1 MTPDN
6 FDDRIMQAR
15 REQIVD
21 AATTPTVRVSRNNQV
36 FHVKGTGTVNVAAP
50 DVPGI
55 RAVFVAAHSS
65 ISAAIVFPAAIENVG
80 PYTTLTFNAQLD
92 TFEVM
97 SYHALAT
104 NTLRWVLMSQYNCTL
119 S

>member
-21 AATTPTVRVSRNNQV
+21 AATTPTVRVTRNNQI
-36 FHVKGTGTVNVAAP
+36 FHVKGSGTINVAAP
-50 DVPGI
+50 DIAGI
-55 RAVFVAAHSS
+55 RAVFVAATSGV
-65 ISAAIVFPAAIENVG
+65 AANIVFPASIENVV
-80 PYTTLTFNAQLD
+80 PATTVVMNSQLD
-92 TFEVM
+92 ICEVV
-97 SYHALAT
+97 SYRQLSN
-104 NTLRWVLMSQYNCTL
+104 NTMRWCLVSQYNCTL